1 MKSVIIVQA
10 RTGSSRFP
18 NKVMREINGIP
29 IIELLLKRL
38 TQSKKTQKIVVA
50 TTKEKKDD
58 LLFKFIKKI
67 GFDCYRGS
75 EKDVLQRYFEAAKIY
90 KADYVVRVTGDC
102 PLIDPQIID
111 ECLKIIQ
118 LKKADYVS
126 NIFPS
131 TFPDGLDVEVISFST
146 LKKINRLANSFAQRE
161 GVTKYIRDNEK
172 NFKII
177 NFKKRGEDLSK
188 LRLTVDE
195 EEDLILV
202 KKIFEYYR
210 PKIYFNLN
218 SIISLYKK
226 KKICS

>member
-1 MKSVIIVQA
+1 M
-10 RTGSSRFP
+10 
-18 NKVMREINGIP
+18 
-29 IIELLLKRL
+29 
-38 TQSKKTQKIVVA
+38 
-50 TTKEKKDD
+50 
-58 LLFKFIKKI
+58 
-67 GFDCYRGS
+67 
-75 EKDVLQRYFEAAKIY
+75 
-90 KADYVVRVTGDC
+90 
-102 PLIDPQIID
+102 IDPQIVD

-126 NIFPS
+126 NVFPP

-177 NFKKRGEDLSK
+177 NFKRRGKDLSK

-195 EEDLILV
+195 EEDLTLV

-226 KKICS
+226 IKIYF